1 MYSMLIDAKLTVLNA
16 STQNSAVIIDDILE
30 QMMAV

>member
-1 MYSMLIDAKLTVLNA
+1 MLIDAKLTVLNA
-16 STQNSAVIIDDILE
+16 GAQISAVIIDDILE